1 MSLPLQH
8 SRRIRLLGA
17 IAAAVVVASTG
28 VVPSAR
34 AGADT
39 AADQRAVKQQRA
51 EVAGQIDTLRASDAQ
66 VSQALAD
73 LAANVRATRAQVADA
88 QRSVDEAESRAAQ
101 AERDARATEAR
112 IDELRTQ
119 VVAAAVDAYVRPGG
133 DQLLSVFQEDTANE
147 ASTKQALLDVTNGN
161 KLDAADEFSAAKRL
175 LEDQRDEAEVA
186 RAEAEGRRR
195 SLSEKAAGFE
205 SAQAEQQRV
214 AAQISDRLSDR
225 LAESQSLAALD
236 AQLASRIASEQAAI
250 AAQLAAT
257 RAAEAAAS
265 SSSGSGGSGGGS
277 TGGGGSGGGG
287 GGGGGPVTVIPRP
300 GGLTTV
306 GGITVA
312 GSIASNLAGLL
323 DAARAAGF
331 NFSGTGYRDSSA
343 QIALRRQHCG
353 TSDYAIY
360 QMSPDQCRPPTAI
373 PGRSKHEQGLAV
385 DFASNGRIIQS
396 RSDPAFQWLASNA
409 GRWGF
414 VNLPSEPWHWS
425 VDGS

>member
-8 SRRIRLLGA
+8 SRRIRWVGA
-17 IAAAVVVASTG
+17 IVAAVAVASTG
-28 VVPSAR
+28 VVPSTT

-73 LAANVRATRAQVADA
+73 LDANVRATRAQVADA

-101 AERDARATEAR
+101 AERDARATEGR

-161 KLDAADEFSAAKRL
+161 KLDAADELSAAKRL

-257 RAAEAAAS
+257 RAAEAATS
-265 SSSGSGGSGGGS
+265 SSSGSGGGS
-277 TGGGGSGGGG
+277 TGGG

-331 NFSGTGYRDSSA
+331 NLSGTGYRDSSA

-360 QMSPDQCRPPTAI
+360 QMPPDQCRPPTAI

>member
-1 MSLPLQH
+1 MSLPLH
-8 SRRIRLLGA
+8 PFRRTRLVVA
-17 IAAAVVVASTG
+17 VAAALAVASTG
-28 VVPSAR
+28 LVPATT

-39 AADQRAVKQQRA
+39 AAEQRAVKQQRA

-73 LAANVRATRAQVADA
+73 LDANVRATRAQVADA
-88 QRSVDEAESRAAQ
+88 QRSVDDAEARAAQ
-101 AERDARATEAR
+101 AERDAQATEAR
-112 IDELRTQ
+112 IEELRTQ

-147 ASTKQALLDVTNGN
+147 ASTKQALLDVTNGK
-161 KLDAADEFSAAKRL
+161 KLDAADELSAAKRL
-175 LEDQRDEAEVA
+175 LEDQRDEAEAA

-225 LAESQSLAALD
+225 LAESQSLATLD

-265 SSSGSGGSGGGS
+265 SSNA
-277 TGGGGSGGGG
+277 GGGSGGGG
-287 GGGGGPVTVIPRP
+287 TGGGGPVTVIPRP

-331 NFSGTGYRDSSA
+331 SFSGTGYRDSSA

-353 TSDYAIY
+353 TSDYAVY
-360 QMSPDQCRPPTAI
+360 QMPPDQCRPPTAI

>member
-8 SRRIRLLGA
+8 FRRTRLVVA
-17 IAAAVVVASTG
+17 VAAALAVASTG
-28 VVPSAR
+28 LVPATT

-39 AADQRAVKQQRA
+39 AAEQRSVKQQRA

-73 LAANVRATRAQVADA
+73 LDANVRATRAQVADA
-88 QRSVDEAESRAAQ
+88 QRSVDDAEARAAQ
-101 AERDARATEAR
+101 AERDAQATEVR
-112 IDELRTQ
+112 IEELRTQ

-147 ASTKQALLDVTNGN
+147 ASTKQALLDVTNGK
-161 KLDAADEFSAAKRL
+161 KLDAADELSAAKRL
-175 LEDQRDEAEVA
+175 LEDQRDEAEEA

-225 LAESQSLAALD
+225 LAESQSLATLD

-265 SSSGSGGSGGGS
+265 SSN
-277 TGGGGSGGGG
+277 GGGGSGGGG
-287 GGGGGPVTVIPRP
+287 GGGGGSGGGGPVTVIPRP

-331 NFSGTGYRDSSA
+331 SFSGTGYRDSSA

-353 TSDYAIY
+353 TSNYAIY
-360 QMSPDQCRPPTAI
+360 QMPPDQCRPPTAI

-396 RSDPAFQWLASNA
+396 RSDPAFQWLAANA

>member
-1 MSLPLQH
+1 MSLPLQL
-8 SRRIRLLGA
+8 SGRTRVGIA
-17 IAAAVVVASTG
+17 AAAVVAVAFAG
-28 VVPSAR
+28 LAPSASVR
-34 AGADT
+34 ADT
-39 AADQRAVKQQRA
+39 AAEQREVKRQRA
-51 EVAGQIDTLRASDAQ
+51 EVAGQIDTLQASDAQ

-73 LAANVRATRAQVADA
+73 LDANVRATRAQVADA
-88 QRSVDEAESRAAQ
+88 QRAVDAAEAEAAQ

-112 IDELRTQ
+112 IDELQGQ
-119 VVAAAVDAYVRPGG
+119 VVAAAVDAYVRPGA
-133 DQLLSVFQEDTANE
+133 DQVLSLFQEDSANE
-147 ASTKQALLDVTNGN
+147 ASTKQALLDVTNGD
-161 KLDAADEFSAAKRL
+161 KLDAVDELAAAKRL
-175 LEDQRDEAEVA
+175 LEDQRDEAEAA

-205 SAQAEQQRV
+205 AAQAEQQRV

-236 AQLASRIASEQAAI
+236 ATLASRIASEQAAI
-250 AAQLAAT
+250 AAQLAAA
-257 RAAEAAAS
+257 RQAAPTS
-265 SSSGSGGSGGGS
+265 SSSGSA
-277 TGGGGSGGGG
+277 G

-312 GSIASNLAGLL
+312 GSIASNVAGLL
-323 DAARAAGF
+323 DAARADGF
-331 NFSGTGYRDSSA
+331 SFSGTGYRDSSA

-360 QMSPDQCRPPTAI
+360 QMPPDQCSPPTAI
-373 PGRSKHEQGLAV
+373 PGRSKHEQGLAI
-385 DFASNGRIIQS
+385 DFAVNGRIIQS
-396 RSDPAFQWLASNA
+396 RSDPGFQWLAANA